1 MRKNYIKPE
10 AFKIDIDNEDILDIS
25 KGAVISY
32 KRDSAGTIT
41 DIYVNGVPVDPKDPL
56 YAELL
61 ESALGDVGGSGAK
74 AISWNDFDMDSW

>member
-32 KRDSAGTIT
+32 KKDSEGTIT
-41 DIYVNGVPVDPKDPL
+41 DIYVNGVPLDPSDPR

-61 ESALGDVGGSGAK
+61 ASALGDVGGSGAK